1 MGRSAL
7 LLSDCYATGEDEIGW
22 AGEGDVMKAVIVL
35 FESDFHDIA
44 TCDADADGGGFSAFE
59 VVDEG

>member
-1 MGRSAL
+1 
-7 LLSDCYATGEDEIGW
+7 
-22 AGEGDVMKAVIVL
+22 MKSVIVL

-44 TCDADADGGGFSAFE
+44 TCDADADGGGFSGFE